1 VRHTRS
7 THGNDPDVV
16 QSALSS
22 AARLVAIG
30 NFDGV
35 HRGHQALLGA
45 AAREAALEGLAPS
58 VLTFRPHPAEA
69 LGRTPPPVLTRPS
82 RKRELVGRLFPS
94 VEVLEQRFDTTFAAQ
109 SPEAFASWLA
119 TELRAARVVVGK
131 NFRFGKGR
139 AGGFDDLVQLGE
151 RFGFRASS
159 HEVVGDGGGGFSS
172 TRIRAALAAGDLA
185 DAERMLGRPHMLVG
199 EVGRG
204 KQLGRTIGFPTAN
217 LDGVLEMLP
226 PLGIY
231 ATLIDREGS
240 DGTRAL
246 GLGATSIGKN
256 PTTDEGDAVK
266 VEVHALDF
274 DGDLYGS
281 TLRVSLI
288 ARLRGE
294 EKFESLDALV
304 EQMRRDVADAR
315 AALAGRR
322 IDPVTGSYN

>member
-35 HRGHQALLGA
+35 HRGHQALLGG

-58 VLTFRPHPAEA
+58 VLTFAPHPAEA

-94 VEVLEQRFDTTFAAQ
+94 VEVLEQRFDTAFAAQ
-109 SPEAFASWLA
+109 SPETFASWLA

-131 NFRFGKGR
+131 NFRFGKG
-139 AGGFDDLVQLGE
+139 
-151 RFGFRASS
+151 FGFRASS
-159 HEVVGDGGGGFSS
+159 QEVVGDGGGGFSS
-172 TRIRAALAAGDLA
+172 TRIRAAVAAGDLA
-185 DAERMLGRPHMLVG
+185 DAERMLGRPHMLIG
-199 EVGRG
+199 EVVRG
-204 KQLGRTIGFPTAN
+204 KQLGRTIGVPTAN
-217 LDGVLEMLP
+217 LDRVLEMLP

-231 ATLIDREGS
+231 ATLIDREGP

-266 VEVHALDF
+266 VEVHVLDF

-322 IDPVTGSYN
+322 IDPVTECFN